1 MPSAWGRSADI
12 PDVNKWL
19 SLLGLVGLSLVAAA
33 CPEVAMPSKTET
45 LHVVNTTQQSV
56 EIGISTGSTEYGVFV
71 GPGYDVAV
79 APRDSMCL
87 RPNPVAFAVE
97 VWVVG
102 DTATNGA
109 NLNAWSM
116 PSVGSWAI
124 TVWPDS
130 IHAAPGNAC

>member
-1 MPSAWGRSADI
+1 LPSASCSVDI
-12 PDVNKWL
+12 PDVNKWP
-19 SLLGLVGLSLVAAA
+19 SLLGLTVASLVAAA
-33 CPEVAMPSKTET
+33 CPEVAMTSKTET

-56 EIGISTGSTEYGVFV
+56 EIGISTGSAEYGVFV

-79 APRDSMCL
+79 APQDSMCL
-87 RPNPVAFAVE
+87 RPTPIAFAVE

-102 DTATNGA
+102 DTANGV
-109 NLNAWSM
+109 NLNAWTM

-130 IHAAPGNAC
+130 IHAVPGNAC

>member
-1 MPSAWGRSADI
+1 MPSAWGRSVDV

-19 SLLGLVGLSLVAAA
+19 SLLGLAGLSLVATG
-33 CPEVAMPSKTET
+33 CPEVAMTSKTET
-45 LHVVNTTQQSV
+45 LHVVNTTQQPV
-56 EIGISTGSTEYGVFV
+56 EIGVSTGSTVYGVFV

-79 APRDSMCL
+79 PPQDSMCL

-102 DTATNGA
+102 DTANGV
-109 NLNAWSM
+109 NLNAWTM
-116 PSVGSWAI
+116 PSVGSWSI

-130 IHAAPGNAC
+130 IHAVPGNTC